1 MKKKKILLLS
11 DDLRFTSGIAS
22 QSRELILATVHK
34 YDWVQLGAAV
44 NHPEKGKYLDF
55 SEEAQKITGVK
66 DASVKIIP
74 TNGYGTP
81 DEVRFL
87 INMQKP
93 DAILHFTDPRFWGWL
108 YQMEHEIRQE
118 IPIMYWTIWD
128 DLPFPYWNEP
138 FYESCDLLMGISKQT
153 TNIVKNVIR
162 KYPKPDW
169 AIKYV
174 PHGVNTKIFSPI
186 VKDEA
191 KIELVNFRNQV
202 MGNRPADAFI
212 VLFANRNIKRKNPGD
227 VILAFKHMCSMLK
240 KEDAAKAI
248 LVMHTSPIDENGTD
262 LTAVIR
268 MIAPDVNIVF
278 TKGNLTV
285 EQLNQLYNLA
295 DVTINMA
302 SNEGFGLTTC
312 ESLAA
317 GTPIVVNVTGGL
329 QDQCG
334 FRKESVVVKTVQ
346 ESKGGPGFLTDLEP
360 GDLVQADD
368 MDSNWGSNHDG
379 RYRFHGKWAKPVFPS
394 NRSLQGS
401 PQTPYIFDDRCRYE
415 DAGLALKHFHD
426 MTPDERHLCGIA
438 GRDYVMGE
446 GGLGVD
452 NMAEKA
458 IESID
463 TCFEKFT
470 PRKRFDIFKP
480 GEPNTPVGSSGFQP
494 T

>member
-22 QSRELILATVHK
+22 QSRELILSTVHK

-44 NHPEKGKYLDF
+44 KHPEKGKFLDF
-55 SEEAQKITGVK
+55 SEEAQKLTGVK

-81 DEVRFL
+81 EEVRF
-87 INMQKP
+87 IMNMEKP

-108 YQMEHEIRQE
+108 YQMEHEIRQQ

-162 KYPKPDW
+162 KNPKPDW

-174 PHGVNTKIFSPI
+174 PHGVNHKVYFPI
-186 VKDEA
+186 EDASGNQSLA
-191 KIELVNFRNQV
+191 KFRNRV
-202 MGNRPADAFI
+202 IGNMPEDAFV

-227 VILAFKHMCSMLK
+227 VILAFKHMCSMLPP
-240 KEDAAKAI
+240 EEAAKAV
-248 LVMHTSPIDENGTD
+248 LVMHTNPVDQNGTD
-262 LTAVIR
+262 LHAICR
-268 MIAPDVNIVF
+268 MIAPDTNIVF
-278 TKGNLTV
+278 TNGALSV
-285 EQLNQLYNLA
+285 EQLNYLYNLA

-334 FRKESVVVKTVQ
+334 FRKESVIPKEPVANGRKFDVV
-346 ESKGGPGFLTDLEP
+346 P
-360 GDLVQADD
+360 GDLVQVED
-368 MDSNWGSNHDG
+368 MNENWGSNHDG
-379 RYRFHGKWAKPVFPS
+379 RYQYHGKWVKPVFPS
-394 NRSLQGS
+394 NRSMQGS
-401 PQTPYIFDDRCRYE
+401 VQTPYIFDDRCRYE
-415 DAGLALKHFHD
+415 DAGLALLHFQK
-426 MTPDERHLCGIA
+426 MTPEERKSCGAA
-438 GRDYVMGE
+438 GREYIMGE
-446 GGLGVD
+446 GGLNVD
-452 NMAEKA
+452 NMCSKA

-463 TCFEKFT
+463 TCLENFT

-480 GEPNTPVGSSGFQP
+480 EETDIPVGTSGFQP
-494 T
+494 I